1 METHPDSMP
10 SQRTADRSKC
20 FIGRNYRFD
29 AEIGFY
35 SCCRGDIA
43 WRTLRVMNNRV
54 LLRRPFAYR
63 QYNAVLWL
71 VGVNVLFYAIT
82 SFLPDFLYLLAM
94 NPLETIRGGMFWQPF
109 TYMFVHS
116 PFGWGHILFNMFG
129 LFIFGSQVERRIGST
144 EFLVFYLFSGLVAGL
159 LSLAIYW
166 MTGLVQIQLLGA
178 SGAVFATLL
187 AYATFFPDS
196 VIFLFAIIPMKAPVL
211 VLGFTALELFRGL
224 TSPGSGVAHLTH
236 LAGFV
241 AAFVYLLLRLNINSL
256 RVFFGRE

>member
-1 METHPDSMP
+1 
-10 SQRTADRSKC
+10 
-20 FIGRNYRFD
+20 
-29 AEIGFY
+29 
-35 SCCRGDIA
+35 
-43 WRTLRVMNNRV
+43 MNNRS

-71 VGVNVLFYAIT
+71 VGANVLVYAIT
-82 SFLPDFLYLLAM
+82 NFVPDFLYVLAM
-94 NPLETIRGGMFWQPF
+94 NPVETVYGRMFWQPF

-129 LFIFGSQVERRIGST
+129 LFIFGSNVEQRIGST
-144 EFLVFYLFSGLVAGL
+144 EFLVFYLFSGFVAGV
-159 LSLAIYW
+159 LSLGIYW
-166 MTGLVQIQLLGA
+166 VTGLSQIQLLGA

-224 TSPGSGVAHLTH
+224 TTPGSGVAHLTH
-236 LAGFV
+236 LAGFL
-241 AAFVYLLLRLNINSL
+241 AAFLYLLVRLNINSI
-256 RVFFGRE
+256 RIFFGRE